1 MKMKELPVSERPYEK
16 LEMYGEKSLSNSEL
30 LAIIIK
36 TGTKEETSVG
46 LAQKILNLNGNK
58 HTQDLRFLQD
68 VSLVDFASI
77 KGIGKVK
84 AIQLKAVCELAKRM
98 ARPVKKLNVKIKSG
112 QDVASL
118 LMEEMRYE
126 KREIAKV
133 IALNS
138 KNMVLKIIDVSY
150 GGNNFAMLEP
160 KEILLEAIKC
170 DTPKIILVHNH
181 PSGDPT
187 PSQADYRLTDRIY
200 ECTQMLGIELLDHII
215 IGDGKYESVMKNE
228 WEQKED
234 LTWKE
239 WKFKWN
245 FLILVEKI

>member
-1 MKMKELPVSERPYEK
+1 MRMKELPISERPYEK

-46 LAQKILNLNGNK
+46 LAQKVLNLSGNDD
-58 HTQDLRFLQD
+58 TQDLRFLQD
-68 VSLVDFASI
+68 ISLADFARI

-98 ARPVKKLNVKIKSG
+98 ARPVKKLKVRIKSG
-112 QDVASL
+112 QDVANL

-126 KREIAKV
+126 KREIAKI
-133 IALNS
+133 IALNA
-138 KNMVLKIIDVSY
+138 KNIVLKVIDISY

-170 DTPKIILVHNH
+170 NAPRIILVHNH

-187 PSQADYRLTDRIY
+187 PSQSDYRATDRIY

-215 IGDGKYESVMKNE
+215 IGDGTYESMIKN
-228 WEQKED
+228 K
-234 LTWKE
+234 
-239 WKFKWN
+239 
-245 FLILVEKI
+245 

>member
-1 MKMKELPVSERPYEK
+1 MRMKELPISERPYEK

-46 LAQKILNLNGNK
+46 LAQKILNLSGNDD
-58 HTQDLRFLQD
+58 TQDLRFLQD
-68 VSLVDFASI
+68 ISLADFARI

-98 ARPVKKLNVKIKSG
+98 ARPVKKLKVRIKSG
-112 QDVASL
+112 QDVANL

-126 KREIAKV
+126 KREIAKI
-133 IALNS
+133 IALNA
-138 KNMVLKIIDVSY
+138 KNIVLKVIDISY

-170 DTPKIILVHNH
+170 NAPRIILVHNH

-187 PSQADYRLTDRIY
+187 PSQSDYRATDRIY

-215 IGDGKYESVMKNE
+215 IGDGTYESMIKN
-228 WEQKED
+228 K
-234 LTWKE
+234 
-239 WKFKWN
+239 
-245 FLILVEKI
+245 